1 MNYRADID
9 GLRAYAVIS
18 VLLYHAGFSFVSGG
32 FVGVDIFF
40 VISGF
45 LMTKIIKE
53 QLDNNIFSVKDF
65 FIRRIK
71 RLFPALIFVFILTS
85 IATYFIFPFS
95 MRNDAII
102 ENIYAL
108 YGISNINFW
117 FEAGY
122 FDNDKFLKPMLHT
135 WSLGVEEQFYIFW
148 VILLLLVYKFAKD
161 RLFYI
166 IVFFVVISFGLNAIF
181 LSEYFIST
189 FAQSDME
196 FFSFDKIKSSVFFMM
211 PFRIFEFAIGGA
223 LFYLSITNKKLQN
236 ITALIGFFV
245 LIYYFIN
252 FSSDK
257 VFPYYN
263 ALIIVI
269 GTSLIMLSKDSFI
282 TKLLLENKPTVFI
295 GKISYSLYLVHWPLI
310 VFWFYLEDNITIVDK
325 TLIVFISILISIL
338 MYKYIEQ
345 RFRTKTKSNYTY
357 ILKFI
362 LFIISLTIVFV
373 SLGKIEDNT
382 SKKDLNEIISKQID
396 IGKDH
401 KTIWESRNSNNFNN
415 LPKSKI
421 LLIGDSMASDI
432 NYLLN
437 SIYEF
442 DNKFQL
448 RYLNISYK
456 CQFMLYDRRN
466 EIDFYKND
474 TNLINSCEKETNYIL
489 NSLLVKETD
498 VIIISFDWRDFIV
511 KEGFDNA
518 IKNLKAKTKAKIII
532 LGKRPYFT
540 KNQKQYISHALIEHN
555 NIDDFE
561 HYIYKNKKMD
571 SIHDLIKNYS
581 ENLGLR
587 FIDTTDFLCNDKKQI
602 CYMFDKEDNLLYRDS
617 FHFSIYGAKF
627 FAQDFYDKFLE
638 KGIDLIIGGKDE

>member
-71 RLFPALIFVFILTS
+71 RLFPALIFVFILIS

-95 MRNDAII
+95 MRNEVII
-102 ENIYAL
+102 QNIYSL

-117 FEAGY
+117 LESGY

-166 IVFFVVISFGLNAIF
+166 IIFFILVSFGLNAIF

-189 FAQSDME
+189 FSQSDME
-196 FFSFDKIKSSVFFMM
+196 FFSFDKIKSSAFFMM
-211 PFRIFEFAIGGA
+211 PFRIFEFAIGAA
-223 LFYLSITNKKLQN
+223 LVYLSIKNKKLQN
-236 ITALIGFFV
+236 ITALIGFSV

-257 VFPYYN
+257 IFPYYN

-269 GTSLIMLSKDSFI
+269 GTALIMLSKDSFI
-282 TKLLLENKPTVFI
+282 IKLILENKPTVLL
-295 GKISYSLYLVHWPLI
+295 GKISYSLYLIHWPFI
-310 VFWFYLEDNITIVDK
+310 VFWFYLDDKVTIIDK
-325 TLIVFISILISIL
+325 ILIVAISILISIL

-345 RFRTKTKSNYTY
+345 RFRTKTKSDYTY

-362 LFIISLTIVFV
+362 LLIILLTIFFIVLIRIKNIDTKQDLLYYVINQEVFIKE
-373 SLGKIEDNT
+373 S
-382 SKKDLNEIISKQID
+382 ID
-396 IGKDH
+396 KVL
-401 KTIWESRNSNNFNN
+401 ESRNSSNFQNNY
-415 LPKSKI
+415 LPKI
-421 LLIGDSMASDI
+421 LLIGDSTSNDMNLLLSNI
-432 NYLLN
+432 NL
-437 SIYEF
+437 
-442 DNKFQL
+442 DKFQL
-448 RYLNISYK
+448 RIQNISYK
-456 CQFMLYDRRN
+456 CQFMLYDKRN
-466 EIDFYKND
+466 EIEFYKND
-474 TNLINSCEKETNYIL
+474 INLINSCEKRTDGVL
-489 NSLLVKETD
+489 NSLLVKEAD
-498 VIIISFDWRDFIV
+498 VIVISFDWRDFIV
-511 KEGFDNA
+511 KEGFEKA
-518 IKNLKAKTKAKIII
+518 LIKLKEQTDAEIII
-532 LGKRPYFT
+532 LGKRPYLT
-540 KNQKQYISHALIEHN
+540 KNAKQFINHALIEHN
-555 NIDDFE
+555 NVNDFE

-571 SIHDLIKNYS
+571 SVNNSIKNYS
-581 ENLGLR
+581 KNLGLK
-587 FIDTTDFLCNDKKQI
+587 FIDTTNFLCNDKKQI
-602 CYMFDKEDNLLYRDS
+602 CYMFDEEDNLLYRDS

-627 FAQDFYDKFLE
+627 FAQDFYNRFIKND
-638 KGIDLIIGGKDE
+638 IDLVAKEKK

>member
-18 VLLYHAGFSFVSGG
+18 VLLYHASFSFVSGG

-95 MRNDAII
+95 MRNEAII
-102 ENIYAL
+102 QNIYSL

-117 FEAGY
+117 LESGY

-166 IVFFVVISFGLNAIF
+166 IIFFILVSFGLNAIF

-223 LFYLSITNKKLQN
+223 LVYLSIKNKKVQN
-236 ITALIGFFV
+236 IAALIGFSV

-263 ALIIVI
+263 ALIVVI
-269 GTSLIMLSKDSFI
+269 GTALIMLSKDSFI
-282 TKLLLENKPTVFI
+282 IKLLLENKPTVFI

-325 TLIVFISILISIL
+325 ILIVSISILISIL
-338 MYKYIEQ
+338 IYKYVEQ
-345 RFRTKTKSNYTY
+345 RFRTKEKSNYLY

-362 LFIISLTIVFV
+362 LLIILLTVFFIILN
-373 SLGKIEDNT
+373 KIKNINT
-382 SKKDLNEIISKQID
+382 KQDLNKYIINKEVFI
-396 IGKDH
+396 K
-401 KTIWESRNSNNFNN
+401 ESVDKVLEARNSSNFQNNNY
-415 LPKSKI
+415 LPKI
-421 LLIGDSMASDI
+421 LLIGDSTSNDMNLLLSNI
-432 NYLLN
+432 NL
-437 SIYEF
+437 
-442 DNKFQL
+442 DKFEL
-448 RYLNISYK
+448 RIQNISYR
-456 CQFMLYDRRN
+456 CQFMLYDKRN
-466 EIDFYKND
+466 EIEFYKND
-474 TNLINSCEKETNYIL
+474 INLINSCEKGTYATF
-489 NSLLVKETD
+489 NSSLVKEAD
-498 VIIISFDWRDFIV
+498 IIIISFDWRDFII
-511 KEGFDNA
+511 KEGFEKA
-518 IKNLKAKTKAKIII
+518 INKLKEQTNAKIII

-540 KNQKQYISHALIEHN
+540 KNQTQFISHLLIEHN
-555 NIDDFE
+555 NINDFE
-561 HYIYKNKKMD
+561 YYIYKNKKMD
-571 SIHDLIKNYS
+571 SVNNSIKNYS
-581 ENLGLR
+581 ENLGLK
-587 FIDTTDFLCNDKKQI
+587 FIDVTDFLCNDKKQI
-602 CYMFDKEDNLLYRDS
+602 CYMFDEEDNLLYRDS

-627 FAQDFYDKFLE
+627 FAQDFYNRFIKND
-638 KGIDLIIGGKDE
+638 IDLVAKEKK